1 MAAMRA
7 ATQPSR
13 GPVQH
18 GIRPFELGR
27 DLRPVARLIAE
38 AFAND
43 LDAQGKAALR
53 ELRLL
58 GYMGGLIRLLNRA
71 TTADFR
77 GVFGGFVWVEE
88 GRVVGNVTV
97 QRLNEQGTRWQIAN
111 VAVEPAFRGRGIAR
125 ALMEHALHYIHE
137 MGGRWAMLQVRAD
150 NAIARGLYER
160 LGFQVVGGM
169 ARLCAPR
176 VPQGVAEPRVPGL
189 EPFHPSEG
197 HLLQELARS
206 QEPSRVLAGTL
217 VPREYIR
224 VTPEARLGEWLSR
237 IVGREQVLRMA
248 VRDGQGRFQAALVLR
263 ARRWPGEHRLQ
274 LWTGPGLAER
284 YEEPLVQW
292 ALAALQ
298 VYPRW
303 PVEARLSI
311 RQEQAIRALEA
322 RGFRNVH
329 TLLTMQR
336 SLP

>member
-7 ATQPSR
+7 ATQPTP
-13 GPVQH
+13 GAVQH

-58 GYMGGLIRLLNRA
+58 GYMGGLIRLLNRT

-97 QRLNEQGTRWQIAN
+97 QRLNEPGTRWQIAN
-111 VAVEPAFRGRGIAR
+111 VAVEPSFRGRGIAR
-125 ALMEHALHYIHE
+125 ALMEHALHYIRE
-137 MGGRWAMLQVRAD
+137 MGGRWALLQVRAD

-160 LGFQVVGGM
+160 LGFQVVGGT
-169 ARLCAPR
+169 ARLR
-176 VPQGVAEPRVPGL
+176 ISRVPGQVSAPPIPGL
-189 EPFHPSEG
+189 APFSPAEG
-197 HLLQELARS
+197 HRLHELIRS
-206 QEPSRVLAGTL
+206 QDPPRILAGSGA
-217 VPREYIR
+217 PREH
-224 VTPEARLGEWLSR
+224 VPPTLEARLGEWLNR

-248 VRDGQGRFQAALVLR
+248 LRDAQGRFQAALVLR
-263 ARRWPGEHRLQ
+263 ARGWPGEHRLQ
-274 LWTGPGLAER
+274 LWTWPGLAER
-284 YEEPLVQW
+284 YEEPLVRW
-292 ALAALQ
+292 GLAALQ
-298 VYPRW
+298 GYPRW

-311 RQEQAIRALEA
+311 RQEEAIRALEA
-322 RGFRNVH
+322 WGFQNVH
-329 TLLTMQR
+329 TLLTMEC
-336 SLP
+336 SLS